1 MTSLLKNPAVLI
13 GLLITIALVAVLI
26 TAIAVILLL
35 KSRKKTREAEAEAI
49 GSDEFE
55 ESPAFSSNMRGSFRE
70 AMRRLKERLPGWN
83 YRYEAPWYVLV
94 GESGS
99 GKTTAA
105 NELAGLNTD
114 IVEPAS
120 SGNAPRWLLL
130 DRAVLIDVP
139 GSAFL
144 STDASSPLRTSP
156 ASSLLGSYVS
166 FGRSKSDRAA
176 WRSFL
181 RLAVHYRPRQP
192 LNGIV
197 LTISALELLE
207 AEADPNHQ
215 RRLARIAQLAD
226 RLHDVQHVAGL
237 SLPVYVLVTKCDA
250 VTGFGFYSRR
260 FFEDAIAGGAEDD
273 NGEHGEHTGISDDLL
288 GWSNPH
294 ALDSTFSSAWVDEAF
309 DSTNEVL
316 LRHQLRMLARSRTA
330 AAADGVFVFPFELE
344 RLQAPLR
351 ALLNMIFR
359 ETAYHAPHLLR
370 GIYFCGR
377 ESESGLE
384 LAQPVRAGSE
394 MRPAPSGFLDAGS
407 DRVIFVRD
415 VFLFKVF
422 AERYLA
428 TALRRGIFSSNR
440 SVKTAQIAACVL
452 AIVFLIGTMRAWHR
466 IASLQADHID
476 PVLESLASGIDSV
489 AIGTDANVSPAVE
502 LIDGLGAA
510 HESEYYSLAFPY
522 SYTDLDGLHRNLH
535 DALERTFE
543 IVVLRSCKFALE
555 NRISTVLNSGTPQP
569 GPAPARLSSLPSG
582 DGWKVDRSYRALDS
596 YLSQVKALKANIDR
610 YNLIS
615 GAGSGSFTQL
625 NALLEYLGGQSLPN
639 SSLLA
644 TNPHY
649 QKLLLDANWQPLQVP
664 SDFDQSTAAVTNQ
677 LIANFF
683 RSWFDSN
690 PLIGEVDQLAGI
702 GGLEDLIVPA
712 APPTNEQLSGIVSQ
726 AQKIDGQLGD
736 GAFDWLAGAFNRQ
749 NYPALGSELDQMPF
763 ADRQFTDAVT
773 VLGTEKLA
781 ALKTALATKPQVVDI
796 SDGRARLSG
805 EVHTVASVLDALLGN
820 DLMAAEFELPAS
832 SSCTLVPTTDFWNQA
847 DLTHALEFDTTR
859 NKIESELLG
868 ELPGEY
874 RTAVR
879 QIVNGRAVNAMSAV
893 LEQAAAAGSSQN
905 DKQAAFDA
913 QLQNMGQ
920 SSDLLRQIGSRLSA
934 MHAASEAACLNR
946 SVTRQAN
953 ALLANVNDQMR
964 ALYSHGRV
972 TDNSSNAPPLSEMLY
987 GVTSADDLE
996 AYLETQRQQ
1005 AEALSSDAAPL
1016 LPLLRAQGSQST
1028 LLNSWRTIS
1037 QDVAALQA
1045 KKPGNP
1051 IQTLE
1056 TYISTGLDKVV
1067 PEDNCKADAPK
1078 QSTDIFLNI
1087 RAQLS
1092 QVAVAHCRQVALA
1105 RFNEIAAAFNDS
1117 LAGRFPFSEVP
1128 DTRSDAEASPQAI
1141 AAFYQVFDRYSA
1153 GLANV
1158 LPDVVDKPADAS
1170 AFLGA
1175 AAEVRSLVSGT
1186 GKDPAPALGVTVE
1199 FRTNLAHEV
1208 YGDHIAEWSFNA
1220 GQKGVTSRANP
1231 AEAPPLVWQ
1240 FGDPVTLTLRYAY
1253 DSPELPSTANPS
1265 SAAHIAGRT
1274 VTYTYSNAWS
1284 LFALLRDSP
1293 PGPADQPNQYAIR
1306 IPNTSPSPAAG
1317 RKQPPTTVV
1326 YLEVNL
1332 LPPGAKAGSAALPV
1346 PAFPTAAPVAAPK
1359 LAKGE

>member
-35 KSRKKTREAEAEAI
+35 KSRKKAKEAEAEAI

-55 ESPAFSSNMRGSFRE
+55 ESPAFSSNMRGNFRE

-452 AIVFLIGTMRAWHR
+452 AIVFLIGAMRAWHR

-569 GPAPARLSSLPSG
+569 GPAPARLSSSPSG

-1028 LLNSWRTIS
+1028 LLSNWRTIS

-1067 PEDNCKADAPK
+1067 PEANCKADAPK

-1175 AAEVRSLVSGT
+1175 AAVVRSLVSGT

-1306 IPNTSPSPAAG
+1306 IPNSSPSPAAG

>member
-13 GLLITIALVAVLI
+13 GLLVTIALVAVVI

-35 KSRKKTREAEAEAI
+35 KSRKKAQEAEAEAI

-105 NELAGLNTD
+105 NELAGLSTD
-114 IVEPAS
+114 IVEPTS
-120 SGNAPRWLLL
+120 SENALRWLLL

-144 STDASSPLRTSP
+144 STDASSPLPASP
-156 ASSLLGSYVS
+156 ASSLLGSYVP

-260 FFEDAIAGGAEDD
+260 FFEDAIAGGGEDV
-273 NGEHGEHTGISDDLL
+273 NGEHTGIADDLL

-294 ALDSTFSSAWVDEAF
+294 ALDSTFSSSWVDEAF
-309 DSTNEVL
+309 NSTNEVL

-330 AAADGVFVFPFELE
+330 VAADGVFVFPFELE

-351 ALLNMIFR
+351 ALLNMLFR

-384 LAQPVRAGSE
+384 VAKPVRSGSE

-415 VFLFKVF
+415 VFVFKVF

-428 TALRRGIFSSNR
+428 TALKRGIFSSNR

-452 AIVFLIGTMRAWHR
+452 AIVFLIGAMRAWHR
-466 IASLQADHID
+466 IGSLQADHID

-489 AIGTDANVSPAVE
+489 TISTNANVSPAVE

-555 NRISTVLNSGTPQP
+555 NRISILLNSGTPQS
-569 GPAPARLSSLPSG
+569 GPAPAALSSSPSG
-582 DGWKVDRSYRALDS
+582 NGWKVDRSYGALDS

-644 TNPHY
+644 TNPRY

-683 RSWFDSN
+683 RNWFDSN
-690 PLIGEVDQLAGI
+690 PLIGEVQQLAGI

-712 APPTNEQLSGIVSQ
+712 APPTNDQLYGIVSQ

-781 ALKTALATKPQVVDI
+781 ALKAALATKPPVVDI

-820 DLMAAEFELPAS
+820 DLMAAEFESPAS

-859 NKIESELLG
+859 TKIESELLP

-893 LEQAAAAGSSQN
+893 LEHAAAAGSSQN

-913 QLQNMGQ
+913 QLQNVGQ
-920 SSDLLRQIGSRLSA
+920 SSDLLRQIGSKLSA

-964 ALYSHGRV
+964 TLYSHGRV
-972 TDNSSNAPPLSEMLY
+972 TDNSSNTSPLSELLY

-1005 AEALSSDAAPL
+1005 IEALSSDAAPL

-1028 LLNSWRTIS
+1028 LLNSWRTVS

-1056 TYISTGLDKVV
+1056 TYISTGLDKIV
-1067 PEDNCKADAPK
+1067 PEANCKADALK

-1092 QVAVAHCRQVALA
+1092 QVAVEHCRQVALS
-1105 RFNEIAAAFNDS
+1105 RFNEIAAAFNES

-1141 AAFYQVFDRYSA
+1141 AAFYQIFDRDSA

-1158 LPDVVDKPADAS
+1158 LPDVVDKPADLT

-1208 YGDHIAEWSFNA
+1208 YGDHIAEWSFNS
-1220 GQKGVTSRANP
+1220 GLKGVTSRANP

-1284 LFALLRDSP
+1284 LFALLSDFP
-1293 PGPADQPNQYAIR
+1293 PGPADLTNQYAIR
-1306 IPNTSPSPAAG
+1306 IPNASPSPAAG
-1317 RKQPPTTVV
+1317 AKQPPTTVV

-1359 LAKGE
+1359 PAKGE

>member
-13 GLLITIALVAVLI
+13 GLLAAIALIAIFI
-26 TAIAVILLL
+26 TAIAVVLLL
-35 KSRKKTREAEAEAI
+35 QSRKKAEEADKEATESDEAEQQFP
-49 GSDEFE
+49 S
-55 ESPAFSSNMRGSFRE
+55 FSSSMRGSFRE

-83 YRYEAPWYVLV
+83 YRYEVPWYVLV

-105 NELAGLNTD
+105 NQLSGLSME

-120 SGNAPRWLLL
+120 SQSAPRWLLL
-130 DRAVLIDVP
+130 NKAVLIDMP
-139 GSAFL
+139 GSTFL
-144 STDASSPLRTSP
+144 SPNALSHAQAPP
-156 ASSLLGSYVS
+156 ASSLLKTYGP
-166 FGRSKSDRAA
+166 FGRSVSDRAA

-207 AEADPNHQ
+207 AEADPDHQ
-215 RRLARIAQLAD
+215 RRLSRIAQLAD

-260 FFEDAIAGGAEDD
+260 FLEDAVATGAEQED
-273 NGEHGEHTGISDDLL
+273 GEHAGISDDLL

-294 ALDSTFSSAWVDEAF
+294 ALDSTYSSTWVDEAF

-330 AAADGVFVFPFELE
+330 EAADGVFVFPFELE

-351 ALLNMIFR
+351 ILLNMLFR

-377 ESESGLE
+377 ESEPGLE
-384 LAQPVRAGSE
+384 LADAARSRTD
-394 MRPAPSGFLDAGS
+394 MRQAPSGFLDAAS
-407 DRVIFVRD
+407 DRVLFVRD
-415 VFLFKVF
+415 LFVFKVF

-452 AIVFLIGTMRAWHR
+452 TIIFLLGAVRAWNR
-466 IASLQADHID
+466 IRRLQADHLD

-489 AIGTDANVSPAVE
+489 TISTDANVSPAVA

-510 HESEYYSLAFPY
+510 HESEYYSLAYPY
-522 SYTDLDGLHRNLH
+522 SYTDLDGLHRNLR

-555 NRISTVLNSGTPQP
+555 SRISALLNSGTPQS
-569 GPAPARLSSLPSG
+569 GPAPVALSSSPSG
-582 DGWKVDRSYRALDS
+582 NGWKVDRSYRALDS
-596 YLSQVKALKANIDR
+596 YLSQVRALKANIDR

-615 GAGSGSFTQL
+615 SAGSGSFTQL
-625 NALLEYLGGQSLPN
+625 NALIEYLGGQSLPN

-644 TNPHY
+644 TNPRY
-649 QKLLLDANWQPLQVP
+649 QRLLLDANWQPLEVP
-664 SDFDQSTAAVTNQ
+664 SDFDQSTAVVTNQ
-677 LIANFF
+677 LISNFF

-690 PLIGEVDQLAGI
+690 PLIGEVQQLAGN
-702 GGLEDLIVPA
+702 GGLEGLIVPSTQL
-712 APPTNEQLSGIVSQ
+712 TNDQLYAIVSR
-726 AQKIDGQLGD
+726 AQGIDGQLGD

-773 VLGTEKLA
+773 VAGTEKLA
-781 ALKTALATKPQVVDI
+781 ALKATLATKPSVVDL
-796 SDGRARLSG
+796 SDGKARLSG
-805 EVHTVASVLDALLGN
+805 EVHTVASVLDALLGS
-820 DLMAAEFELPAS
+820 DLMAADFDSPPS
-832 SSCTLVPTTDFWNQA
+832 SSCTLVPITDFWNQA
-847 DLTHALEFDTTR
+847 ELANALQFDTTR
-859 NKIESELLG
+859 TKIESELLP
-868 ELPGEY
+868 ELPGQY
-874 RTAVR
+874 RAAIR
-879 QIVNGRAVNAMSAV
+879 QIVNGRAINAMSAV
-893 LEQAAAAGSSQN
+893 LEQAASAGSSQS
-905 DKQAAFDA
+905 DKQSAFDA
-913 QLQNMGQ
+913 QLQNVSQ
-920 SSDLLRQIGSRLSA
+920 SADTLRQLGARLSA
-934 MHAASEAACLNR
+934 LHATSEAACLNR

-953 ALLANVNDQMR
+953 ALLANVNDQLR
-964 ALYSHGRV
+964 GLYSHSQV
-972 TDNSSNAPPLSEMLY
+972 TDNSPNAPPLSGLLY
-987 GVTSADDLE
+987 GVSSTDDLQ

-1005 AEALSSDAAPL
+1005 VESLSSDAAPL
-1016 LPLLRAQGSQST
+1016 LPLLRAQGGQST
-1028 LLNSWRTIS
+1028 VLNSWRTVS
-1037 QDVAALQA
+1037 QDVAALEA
-1045 KKPGNP
+1045 KKVGNP
-1051 IQTLE
+1051 IQSLE

-1067 PEDNCKADAPK
+1067 PEANCKADATK

-1092 QVAVAHCRQVALA
+1092 QVAVAHCRQLALA
-1105 RFNEIAAAFNDS
+1105 RFNEIAAAFNES
-1117 LAGRFPFSEVP
+1117 LAGHFPFSQVA
-1128 DTRSDAEASPQAI
+1128 DTRSDAEASPQAV

-1153 GLANV
+1153 GLMNV
-1158 LPDVVDKPADAS
+1158 LPDIVDKPADAT
-1170 AFLGA
+1170 AFLSA
-1175 AAEVRSLVSGT
+1175 VSEVRSLVSGT
-1186 GKDPAPALGVTVE
+1186 AKDPDPALGVTVE

-1208 YGDHIAEWSFNA
+1208 YGDHIAEWSFNS
-1220 GQKGVTSRANP
+1220 GLKGVTSQANP
-1231 AEAPPLVWQ
+1231 SDAPPLVWQ
-1240 FGDPVTLTLRYAY
+1240 FGDPVTLKLRYAY

-1265 SAAHIAGRT
+1265 TAAHIAGRT
-1274 VTYTYSNAWS
+1274 VTYTYTNAWS
-1284 LFALLRDSP
+1284 LFALLRDAP
-1293 PGPADQPNQYAIR
+1293 PGPADPSNQYAIR
-1306 IPNTSPSPAAG
+1306 IPNTFSSPAAG
-1317 RKQPPTTVV
+1317 AKQPPATVV

-1332 LPPGAKAGSAALPV
+1332 LPPGAKASSTALLV
-1346 PAFPTAAPVAAPK
+1346 PEFPTEAPVAAPK
-1359 LAKGE
+1359 PAKGE

>member
-35 KSRKKTREAEAEAI
+35 KSRKKAKEAEAEAI

-144 STDASSPLRTSP
+144 STDASSLLRTSP

>member
-13 GLLITIALVAVLI
+13 GLLVAIALVAVLI
-26 TAIAVILLL
+26 TAFAVILLL
-35 KSRKKTREAEAEAI
+35 KSRKKAQEAEGEAA
-49 GSDEFE
+49 GPDEFE
-55 ESPAFSSNMRGSFRE
+55 QSPAFSSSMRGSFQR

-105 NELAGLNTD
+105 NELAGLGTD
-114 IVEPAS
+114 ILEPAS
-120 SGNAPRWLLL
+120 SENAPRWLLL

-144 STDASSPLRTSP
+144 STDPSSPLPASP
-156 ASSLLGSYVS
+156 ASSFLSSYVP
-166 FGRSKSDRAA
+166 FGQSKSDRAA

-207 AEADPNHQ
+207 AEADPSHQ
-215 RRLARIAQLAD
+215 RRLARIAQLAG

-260 FFEDAIAGGAEDD
+260 FFEDAVTGGAEDD
-273 NGEHGEHTGISDDLL
+273 HGEHGEPSSIADDLL

-316 LRHQLRMLARSRTA
+316 LRHQLRMLARSRTV
-330 AAADGVFVFPFELE
+330 AAADGVFLFPFELE

-351 ALLNMIFR
+351 AMLNMLFR

-377 ESESGLE
+377 ESEPGLE
-384 LAQPVRAGSE
+384 VARPARSGSE
-394 MRPAPSGFLDAGS
+394 MRPAPSGFLDRGS

-428 TALRRGIFSSNR
+428 TALRRGILSSNR

-452 AIVFLIGTMRAWHR
+452 TIVFLIGATRAWHR
-466 IASLQADHID
+466 IRSLETEHID
-476 PVLESLASGIDSV
+476 PVLESLSSGIDSV
-489 AIGTDANVSPAVE
+489 TISADANVSPAVE

-555 NRISTVLNSGTPQP
+555 NRILTVLNSGTPQS
-569 GPAPARLSSLPSG
+569 GPAPAGLPSSPSG
-582 DGWKVDRSYRALDS
+582 NGWKADQSYRALDS

-615 GAGSGSFTQL
+615 SAGSGSFTQL

-649 QKLLLDANWQPLQVP
+649 QKLLLDANWQPLRVP
-664 SDFDQSTAAVTNQ
+664 SDFDQSTAAATNQ

-683 RSWFDSN
+683 HSWFDTN

-712 APPTNEQLSGIVSQ
+712 APPSNDQLSGIVSQ
-726 AQKIDGQLGD
+726 AEKIDGQLGD

-763 ADRQFTDAVT
+763 ADKQFTDAVT

-781 ALKTALATKPQVVDI
+781 ALKAALTTKPSVVDL

-820 DLMAAEFELPAS
+820 ELMAAEFELPAT

-847 DLTHALEFDTTR
+847 ELTHALEFDTTR
-859 NKIESELLG
+859 TKIESELLP

-879 QIVNGRAVNAMSAV
+879 QIVNGRAVNAMAAV
-893 LEQAAAAGSSQN
+893 LAHAAAAGSSQN

-913 QLQNMGQ
+913 QLQNVGQ
-920 SSDLLRQIGSRLSA
+920 SSDLLRQIGYRLSA
-934 MHAASEAACLNR
+934 LQAASEAACLNR

-953 ALLANVNDQMR
+953 ALLANVTDQMR
-964 ALYSHGRV
+964 GLYDHGPV
-972 TDNSSNAPPLSEMLY
+972 TDRSSNGPPLSELLF
-987 GVTSADDLE
+987 GVTSADDLG
-996 AYLETQRQQ
+996 AYLETERQQ

-1016 LPLLRAQGSQST
+1016 LPLLRAQGSQSA
-1028 LLNSWRTIS
+1028 LLNSWRTVS
-1037 QDVAALQA
+1037 QDVQALQA

-1056 TYISTGLDKVV
+1056 TYISTGMDKIV
-1067 PEDNCKADAPK
+1067 PEANCKAEAFK

-1117 LAGRFPFSEVP
+1117 LAGRFPFSEVA
-1128 DTRSDAEASPQAI
+1128 DTRLDAEASPQAI
-1141 AAFYQVFDRYSA
+1141 AAFYQVFDRDSA

-1158 LPDVVDKPADAS
+1158 LPDVVDKPAEAT

-1175 AAEVRSLVSGT
+1175 LAEVRTLVSGS
-1186 GKDPAPALGVTVE
+1186 GKDPAPALGLTVQ

-1220 GQKGVTSRANP
+1220 GLKGVTSRANP
-1231 AEAPPLVWQ
+1231 LEAPPLVWQ

-1274 VTYTYSNAWS
+1274 VTYTYSDAWS

-1293 PGPADQPNQYAIR
+1293 PGPADPSNQYAIR
-1306 IPNTSPSPAAG
+1306 IPNTSSTPAAG
-1317 RKQPPTTVV
+1317 LKQPPATVV

-1346 PAFPTAAPVAAPK
+1346 PAFPTAAPVAAPRP
-1359 LAKGE
+1359 AKGE

>member
-35 KSRKKTREAEAEAI
+35 KSRKKAKEAEAEAI

-144 STDASSPLRTSP
+144 STDASSLLRTSP

-859 NKIESELLG
+859 NKIERELLG